1 MSRYRRVAAFVLP
14 ALLLTACLES
24 RPDSDI
30 LINVGGTELGLAL
43 PAGFC
48 KLDKSNPNDSRL
60 IGMIRKMNRGRG
72 TLYLSVANCVQL
84 KAWRAGQM
92 KTLDDYGFI
101 MVPRRAIRKKIRTSR
116 AAFVKT
122 MERQLNKVTERR
134 RRKIKANMRRR
145 VRALN
150 TTLRLNQTRILG
162 VLKADDTAVH
172 VGVMQKLQT
181 EYGDKKTIVGSFG
194 ATLVRKKVLFVYLYT
209 KMQGQES
216 IRAVQ
221 SAEEKWLR
229 AIVDI
234 NG

>member
-1 MSRYRRVAAFVLP
+1 MSRYRRVATVVLP
-14 ALLLTACLES
+14 ALLLTGCLES
-24 RPDSDI
+24 RPDSEI
-30 LINVGGTELGLAL
+30 LIDVGGTELGLAL

-48 KLDKSNPNDSRL
+48 KLDTSNANDARL
-60 IGMIRKMNRGRG
+60 IGMIKKMNRGRG
-72 TLYLSVANCVQL
+72 TLYLSVANCEQL
-84 KAWRAGQM
+84 KAWRAGRM
-92 KTLDDYGFI
+92 RTLDDYGFI
-101 MVPRRAIRKKIRTSR
+101 MVPRKAIRGKIRTSR
-116 AAFVKT
+116 AKFVKA
-122 MERQLNKVTERR
+122 MERRLNQMTDRR
-134 RRKIKANMRRR
+134 RRAMKASMRRR

-150 TTLRLNQTRILG
+150 TTLRLNQTKILG

-181 EYGDKKTIVGSFG
+181 EYGDQKTIVGSFG

-209 KMQGQES
+209 KMQGQQS
-216 IRAVQ
+216 ISAVQ